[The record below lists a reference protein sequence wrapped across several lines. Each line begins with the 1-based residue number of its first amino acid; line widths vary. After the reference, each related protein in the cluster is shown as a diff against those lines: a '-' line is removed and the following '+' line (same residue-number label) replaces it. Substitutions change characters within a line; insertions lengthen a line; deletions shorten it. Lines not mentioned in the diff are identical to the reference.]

1 MSIYRITH
9 LHNMNLHL
17 GMVLD
22 QYIEAVKVQEA
33 QEEKKK
39 PIVKLNDV
47 LSEYILKKKSDYE
60 NFMDPEV
67 IKRYND

>member
-1 MSIYRITH
+1 
-9 LHNMNLHL
+9 MNLHL